1 VLALVLGGGNAVG
14 AYHGGVVAAMEAAAV
29 EPYWL
34 AGSSIAAV
42 MAALV
47 AGNPHGQRTVA
58 MREFWRR
65 GTQLDGPASW
75 VPEGWRKAIHMTAA
89 LQARTMG
96 RPALYQPRLSQLIP
110 ARTSFDPL
118 VPAAKGRLSRVS
130 TRSRLVRTGIT
141 GLTLNPGMY
150 DAAPMRC
157 TIEDLVD
164 FDLLNS
170 GAVRVSVMTVDLE
183 SGLEHPFDTVRD
195 RLTADHILASAALI
209 PDFPA
214 VEINGRAYVDGGLAA
229 NVPVDLVLQEPPSAP
244 LACFSADPFPR
255 AGPRP
260 RRLGDAAERQ
270 TDLIFASQTERT
282 LRAMQQIWDLRDADA
297 PGAVYRLTYASQPDE
312 TAMKGFDFSQSSI
325 ERRWQQGE
333 TDMGTALRLWRDRPP
348 FGRGLQVHDATAS
361 QVLAD
366 A

>member
-1 VLALVLGGGNAVG
+1 MLALVLGIGNAVG

-34 AGSSIAAV
+34 AGSSIGAV

-47 AGNPHGQRTVA
+47 AGNPHGQRTAA

-75 VPEGWRKAIHMTAA
+75 VPEGWRKAIYVTAA

-96 RPALYQPRLSQLIP
+96 RPALYQPRLFQL
-110 ARTSFDPL
+110 
-118 VPAAKGRLSRVS
+118 
-130 TRSRLVRTGIT
+130 T

-150 DAAPMRC
+150 DAAPMRR

-260 RRLGDAAERQ
+260 RRLGDAAARQ

-297 PGAVYRLTYASQPDE
+297 PAAVYRLTYASQPDE